1 MCDRRIFGR
10 SRRLRGCDYMS
21 GQDPFLDG
29 KEPETLIDEDS
40 EYIVGK
46 DGWDIVPGNGSY
58 GRTYLKTVSFDRASL
73 IVEGQTRG
81 EWVSLGTHTLSKG
94 IGGQIRFISEE
105 PDLHADAVLF
115 VKK

>member
-1 MCDRRIFGR
+1 MACRDGTVYPIGEECNR
-10 SRRLRGCDYMS
+10 SWDYDCAIS
-21 GQDPFLDG
+21 
-29 KEPETLIDEDS
+29 T
-40 EYIVGK
+40 
-46 DGWDIVPGNGSY
+46 
-58 GRTYLKTVSFDRASL
+58 KTVSFDRASL

-81 EWVSLGTHTLSKG
+81 EWVSLGTHTMSKG

>member
-1 MCDRRIFGR
+1 MRYNI
-10 SRRLRGCDYMS
+10 
-21 GQDPFLDG
+21 PANLDG
-29 KEPETLIDEDS
+29 
-40 EYIVGK
+40 EYEVYAFQQ
-46 DGWDIVPGNGSY
+46 GNGCKETVFEITL
-58 GRTYLKTVSFDRASL
+58 GDNVKTVSFDRTSL